1 MKKDNITRYADLLA
15 ALGSTAR
22 LTIVRLLVKKHP
34 QGMMEGELQA
44 RLKIPQAKLA
54 PHLGKLQQQGLVR
67 SRREGKYLFYAIDV
81 DILEDLLA
89 FFYAECCVRHRVVDW
104 SKVSAMKDE
113 FVSENHFLDV
123 PDENDL
129 EHLID
134 TAIYDRLGGKALQVL
149 LLARN
154 EAARLQHNF
163 IGTEQ
168 ILLGLM
174 GEGSGEAARLLK
186 SWGMDLVQ
194 TRKIVKEFIG
204 EGRGTGDKVPLTPKA
219 KRVLEISFEEAIER
233 GNMLI
238 NTEHILL
245 GLIREWQTSRKQEE
259 QLSVASRLLSQLSVN
274 SQTMLEQLQSNLGE
288 IAL

>member
-34 QGMMEGELQA
+34 QGMMESELQA
-44 RLKIPQAKLA
+44 RLKIPQAKLV
-54 PHLGKLQQQGLVR
+54 PHLSKLQQQGLVR
-67 SRREGKYLFYAIDV
+67 SRREDKFMYYAIDV

-89 FFYAECCVRHRVVDW
+89 FFYAECCVRRRVVDW
-104 SKVSAMKDE
+104 SKVSEMKDE
-113 FVSENHFLDV
+113 LVSDDRFLDV
-123 PDENDL
+123 AEEDDL
-129 EHLID
+129 EHLVD

-186 SWGMDLVQ
+186 SWGMELVQ
-194 TRKIVKEFIG
+194 TRKMVKEFIG
-204 EGRGTGDKVPLTPKA
+204 EGRGTGEKVPLTPKA
-219 KRVLEISFEEAIER
+219 KRVLEFALEEAIEG
-233 GNMLI
+233 GNLLI

-245 GLIREWQTSRKQEE
+245 GLIREWQVAREREE
-259 QLSVASRLLSQLSVN
+259 TLSVASRLLSQLPVN
-274 SQTMLEQLQSNLGE
+274 VKTMIAQLPSHVGDNS
-288 IAL
+288 

>member
-34 QGMMEGELQA
+34 EGMMESELQA

-54 PHLGKLQQQGLVR
+54 PHVGKLQQQGLVR
-67 SRREGKYLFYAIDV
+67 SRREGKYVYYAIDV
-81 DILEDLLA
+81 NILEDLLA
-89 FFYAECCVRHRVVDW
+89 FFYAECCVRRRVVDW
-104 SKVSAMKDE
+104 SKVSEMKE
-113 FVSENHFLDV
+113 EWAHENHFLEV
-123 PDENDL
+123 PDETDL
-129 EHLID
+129 ENLVD

-168 ILLGLM
+168 ILLGVM

-186 SWGMDLVQ
+186 SWGMDLGQ
-194 TRKIVKEFIG
+194 TRKLVKEFIG
-204 EGRGTGDKVPLTPKA
+204 KGRGTGEKVPLTPKA
-219 KRVLEISFEEAIER
+219 KRVLEFSLEEAIEG
-233 GNMLI
+233 GNLLI

-245 GLIREWQTSRKQEE
+245 GLIREWQNSRETEE
-259 QLSVASRLLSQLSVN
+259 SLSVASQLLSQLSVT
-274 SQTMLEQLQSNLGE
+274 SKTMLEELRSHLGGMS
-288 IAL
+288 I

>member
-34 QGMMEGELQA
+34 QGMMQGEIQA
-44 RLKIPQAKLA
+44 RLKIPQAKLM
-54 PHLGKLQQQGLVR
+54 PHLAKLQQQGLVR
-67 SRREGKYLFYAIDV
+67 SRQEDQYLYYGIDV
-81 DILEDLLA
+81 DLLEDLLA
-89 FFYAECCVRHRVVDW
+89 FFYAECCVRRRVVDW
-104 SKVSAMKDE
+104 SKVSERKDE
-113 FVSENHFLDV
+113 LITENHFLYIPED
-123 PDENDL
+123 DDL

-134 TAIYDRLGGKALQVL
+134 GAIYDRLGGKSLQVL

-154 EAARLQHNF
+154 EAARLNHNF

-174 GEGSGEAARLLK
+174 GEGSGEAARSLK

-194 TRKIVKEFIG
+194 TRKEVKEFIG
-204 EGRGTGDKVPLTPKA
+204 EGRGTGEEVPLTPKA
-219 KRVLEISFEEAIER
+219 KRVLEFSLEEAIAG
-233 GNMLI
+233 GNLLI

-245 GLIREWQTSRKQEE
+245 GLIREWQASWEIKDT
-259 QLSVASRLLSQLSVN
+259 LSVASRLLSQLSLDAK
-274 SQTMLEQLQSNLGE
+274 TMMEELRSY
-288 IAL
+288 

>member
-44 RLKIPQAKLA
+44 RLKIPRAKLT
-54 PHLGKLQQQGLVR
+54 PHLSKLQQQGLVR
-67 SRREGKYLFYAIDV
+67 SRQEGQYLYYAIDV
-81 DILEDLLA
+81 DLLEDLLA
-89 FFYAECCVRHRVVDW
+89 FFYAECCVRRRVVDW
-104 SKVSAMKDE
+104 SKVSEKRDE
-113 FVSENHFLDV
+113 LMTENHFLDISEE
-123 PDENDL
+123 DDL

-134 TAIYDRLGGKALQVL
+134 GAIYDRLGGKSLQVL
-149 LLARN
+149 LLARQ
-154 EAARLQHNF
+154 EASRLNHNF

-174 GEGSGEAARLLK
+174 GEGSGEAARSLK

-194 TRKIVKEFIG
+194 TRKSVKEFIG
-204 EGRGTGDKVPLTPKA
+204 EGRGTGEEVPLTPKA
-219 KRVLEISFEEAIER
+219 KRVLEFSLEEAIA
-233 GNMLI
+233 GGHLLI

-245 GLIREWQTSRKQEE
+245 GLIREWQVSWEKEDT
-259 QLSVASRLLSQLSVN
+259 LSVASRLLSQLSIEAHA
-274 SQTMLEQLQSNLGE
+274 M
-288 IAL
+288 IAELRSH